1 MSHEYWRVVQG
12 DLCFLNGYL
21 QYFIFILNPQFLNS
35 PKQFSTEFN
44 SSIKRDNKITWK
56 CLLALYG
63 NLLVICKKTNSGKQQ
78 NRKIVDGKTLA
89 PFCCRICKLFIW
101 TLIKKVL
108 AFSIINDV
116 FLNFVNRTIL

>member
-63 NLLVICKKTNSGKQQ
+63 NLLVICKKKQIQESSKIGKLLMEKPS
-78 NRKIVDGKTLA
+78 R
-89 PFCCRICKLFIW
+89 PFAVGYANYLFG
-101 TLIKKVL
+101 L
-108 AFSIINDV
+108 
-116 FLNFVNRTIL
+116 